1 MERILG
7 ETAVMA
13 SVYGPV
19 EGKLQNIQIEKAY
32 VEVYYR
38 PKVGQSSV
46 TDRLFEKIIRNTCE
60 SAVLTIFYPRTAVT
74 IQLQEME
81 NRSGVSICNLIEL

>member
-1 MERILG
+1 
-7 ETAVMA
+7 MA
-13 SVYGPV
+13 SVYGPI
-19 EGKLQNIQIEKAY
+19 EGKMQNMQIDKAY

-46 TDRLFEKIIRNTCE
+46 TDRLFEKLIRSTCE
-60 SAVLTIFYPRTAVT
+60 SAILTVLHPRTAIT

-81 NRSGVSICNLIEL
+81 NRGGVNFLISSGYHGK